1 MYQSA
6 FEFIWH
12 LDIEIWSLVPDFH
25 HACGVWPPS
34 FTVLVSQRW
43 SWQGALLA
51 FCCARNYR
59 GQLETDRDVIS
70 ISGENGTMERTSG
83 SLIESSSGL
92 IFQFGAQIKLTDA
105 WPRMA
110 RRPLQQHIKETYG
123 KIMSVK
129 TQRGSGPTQLLT
141 ADDSQ
146 FLAGSAS
153 EDQERGFAIF

>member
-1 MYQSA
+1 M
-6 FEFIWH
+6 
-12 LDIEIWSLVPDFH
+12 
-25 HACGVWPPS
+25 
-34 FTVLVSQRW
+34 
-43 SWQGALLA
+43 
-51 FCCARNYR
+51 
-59 GQLETDRDVIS
+59 ETDRDVIS
-70 ISGENGTMERTSG
+70 ISGDQNGIMERTSG
-83 SLIESSSGL
+83 SLIEGSLGL

-153 EDQERGFAIF
+153 EDQERGFAMF

>member
-1 MYQSA
+1 
-6 FEFIWH
+6 
-12 LDIEIWSLVPDFH
+12 
-25 HACGVWPPS
+25 
-34 FTVLVSQRW
+34 
-43 SWQGALLA
+43 
-51 FCCARNYR
+51 
-59 GQLETDRDVIS
+59 
-70 ISGENGTMERTSG
+70 MERTSG

-153 EDQERGFAIF
+153 EDQERGFCYVLVRPFNVRPNASAAGSIEHG